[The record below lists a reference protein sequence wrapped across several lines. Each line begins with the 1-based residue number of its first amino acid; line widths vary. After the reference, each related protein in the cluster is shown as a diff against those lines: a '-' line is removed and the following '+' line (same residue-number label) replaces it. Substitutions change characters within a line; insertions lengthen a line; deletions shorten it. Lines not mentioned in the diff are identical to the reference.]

1 MCPSAF
7 VLYRHK
13 RSRDPETVDKG
24 KMIRGYSM
32 VKNSRFSKEKDKVKT
47 IVIGIGDCGWHV
59 VNEMAGKDKQ
69 IDYLVLDTDKKILDD
84 TKSYDQIL
92 IGNDLLVGNGANG
105 VPELGQKAEEG
116 NSEDISKAVKGYDVA
131 VIVCGM
137 GGGTGTGASS
147 VVAQI
152 AEKEGIQTVG
162 IVTRP
167 FTFEGRVRAENAS
180 SGIKRLG
187 TVADALIEVPCDK
200 VLKLV
205 EKDASMADTLEK
217 VDGFIRKAVLDI
229 ADIANIPVISFS
241 NKTGNA

>member
-1 MCPSAF
+1 MCPFAF

-47 IVIGIGDCGWHV
+47 IVIGIGDSGWHV
-59 VNEMAGKDKQ
+59 VNKMADKNEQ
-69 IDYLVLDTDKKILDD
+69 IDYLVLDTDKKTLDD

-92 IGNDLLVGNGANG
+92 IGNDLLEGNGANG
-105 VPELGQKAEEG
+105 VPELGQKAAEE
-116 NSEDISKAVKGYDVA
+116 NSEDISKEVKGYDVA

-147 VVAQI
+147 VVAHI

-162 IVTRP
+162 VVTRP
-167 FTFEGRVRAENAS
+167 FTFEGRVRTENAS

-187 TVADALIEVPCDK
+187 TVADALIEVPCNK

-205 EKDASMADTLEK
+205 EKDASVAGTLEK
-217 VDGFIRKAVLDI
+217 VDGFIRQAILDI
-229 ADIANIPVISFS
+229 ADIANIPVISFP
-241 NKTGNA
+241 NKTENA

>member
-13 RSRDPETVDKG
+13 RSRDPETVDKY

-32 VKNSRFSKEKDKVKT
+32 VKNSRFSKEKDEVRV

-84 TKSYDQIL
+84 TQSYDSIL
-92 IGNDLLVGNGANG
+92 IGDDLLDGKGANG
-105 VPELGQKAEEG
+105 VPVNGQKAAEA
-116 NSEDISKAVKGYDVA
+116 NLEDISNVLKDYDVA
-131 VIVCGM
+131 ILVCGM

-147 VVAQI
+147 VVTHI

-162 IVTRP
+162 VVTRP
-167 FTFEGRVRAENAS
+167 FIFEGRVRTENAS

-205 EKDASMADTLEK
+205 EKDASVADTLEK
-217 VDGFIRKAVLDI
+217 VDGFIRQAILDI
-229 ADIANIPVISFS
+229 ADIANIPVISFP
-241 NKTGNA
+241 NKTEND